1 MKTKT
6 IFATLA
12 AVAAVSGVIGNF
24 AQMKTA
30 TTNASVLANVEA
42 LTSGDD
48 APVKYFVFHMPV
60 FDKNGNTTGECR
72 ADCPIHNNGT
82 EDTSHS
88 HGPKRCC
95 S

>member
-60 FDKNGNTTGECR
+60 FDKNGNTTLPLPGGV
-72 ADCPIHNNGT
+72 AP
-82 EDTSHS
+82 
-88 HGPKRCC
+88 GPAGPVRPA
-95 S
+95 